1 MDLTSSG
8 VETPGPSQTTF
19 IERTDM
25 DVAHYIDID
34 NFRYQLDQG
43 LITDFTPYLKRNVK
57 SHVRCELAKRGLCIE
72 ELAKM
77 EEVPVVCSLITYGY
91 ATEYYERWSKHTS
104 PDIRLA
110 LSENGYFP
118 EKFLRDRDRLVR
130 AAVLE
135 KHPEYAFHLLSGT
148 NYERD
153 KAEGIIHNM
162 ADIMLEQ
169 METYVRKIG
178 GLDLRGEHYRL
189 KLESLR
195 KVPTPMEAT
204 MTPQALHTIGN
215 SLWAR
220 GYSLKQLE
228 IFEAVERDL
237 LEPNE
242 MEALY
247 AVWDQIAEAE
257 SLWDCKD
264 ILEPELI
271 KVLQEQDED
280 LVELIYRGYTV
291 KDVEII

>member
-1 MDLTSSG
+1 
-8 VETPGPSQTTF
+8 
-19 IERTDM
+19 M

-34 NFRYQLDQG
+34 NFRYQLDEG
-43 LITDFTPYLKRNVK
+43 LISDFTPYLKRNVK

-104 PDIRLA
+104 PDIRLT

-130 AAVLE
+130 TAVLE
-135 KHPEYAFHLLSGT
+135 KHPEYAFQLLSGT

-153 KAEGIIHNM
+153 RAEGIIHKM
-162 ADIMLEQ
+162 ADITLEQ

-189 KLESLR
+189 KLESL
-195 KVPTPMEAT
+195 KTVPTPMEAT
-204 MTPQALHTIGN
+204 MTPQALHKLG
-215 SLWAR
+215 SPLWAR

-228 IFEAVERDL
+228 IFEGVERDL

-247 AVWDQIAEAE
+247 AVWDQIATAE
-257 SLWDCKD
+257 SLWECKD

-271 KVLQEQDED
+271 KVLEQQGED
-280 LVELIYRGYTV
+280 LVELVYRGYTV
-291 KDVEII
+291 KEVEII

>member
-1 MDLTSSG
+1 
-8 VETPGPSQTTF
+8 
-19 IERTDM
+19 M

-34 NFRYQLDQG
+34 NFRYRLDHG

-57 SHVRCELAKRGLCIE
+57 SCVRCELAKRGLCVE
-72 ELAKM
+72 ELARM

-135 KHPEYAFHLLSGT
+135 KHPEYAFQLMSGT

-153 KAEGIIHNM
+153 QAEGVIHKM
-162 ADIMLEQ
+162 ADITLEQ

-228 IFEAVERDL
+228 IFHEVQYDL
-237 LEPNE
+237 LRPNE

-247 AVWDQIAEAE
+247 MVWDQIAEAE

>member
-1 MDLTSSG
+1 MD
-8 VETPGPSQTTF
+8 
-19 IERTDM
+19 IIMDM
-25 DVAHYIDID
+25 SMGEFEDH
-34 NFRYQLDQG
+34 LDQG
-43 LITDFTPYLKRNVK
+43 LITDFKPFLKRTVK
-57 SHVRCELAKRGLCIE
+57 TDVRCKLARRGICVE

-104 PDIRLA
+104 PDIRLD
-110 LSENGYFP
+110 LSRNGYFP
-118 EKFLRDRDRLVR
+118 ETFLRDRDRLVR

-135 KHPEYAFHLLSGT
+135 KHPEYAFRLLSGT

-153 KAEGIIHNM
+153 RAEGIIHNM
-162 ADIMLEQ
+162 ADITLEQ

-189 KLESLR
+189 KLESL
-195 KVPTPMEAT
+195 KTVPTPMEAT
-204 MTPQALHTIGN
+204 MTPQALHKLG
-215 SLWAR
+215 SPLWAR

-228 IFEAVERDL
+228 IFEGVERDL

-247 AVWDQIAEAE
+247 VVWDQIAEAE
-257 SLWDCKD
+257 SLWECRD

-271 KVLQEQDED
+271 KILQEQGED
-280 LVELIYRGYTV
+280 LVELVYRGYTV

>member
-1 MDLTSSG
+1 
-8 VETPGPSQTTF
+8 
-19 IERTDM
+19 M

-34 NFRYQLDQG
+34 NFRYQLNQD

-57 SHVRCELAKRGLCIE
+57 SHVRCELAKRGLCVE

-104 PDIRLA
+104 PDIRLT

-135 KHPEYAFHLLSGT
+135 KHPEYAFQLLGGT

-153 KAEGIIHNM
+153 RAEEVIHEM
-162 ADIMLEQ
+162 ADITLEQ

-178 GLDLRGEHYRL
+178 GLDSRGEHYRI

-204 MTPQALHTIGN
+204 MTPQVLHKIGN

-220 GYSLKQLE
+220 SYNLKQLE

-237 LEPNE
+237 LRPNE

-247 AVWDQIAEAE
+247 VVWDQIAEAE

-264 ILEPELI
+264 ILEPALI

-280 LVELIYRGYTV
+280 IMELVFRGYTV
-291 KDVEII
+291 ETVEII

>member
-1 MDLTSSG
+1 MD
-8 VETPGPSQTTF
+8 
-19 IERTDM
+19 I
-25 DVAHYIDID
+25 AHYIDID
-34 NFRYQLDQG
+34 NFRYRLDQG
-43 LITDFTPYLKRNVK
+43 RITNFAPYLKRNVK

-77 EEVPVVCSLITYGY
+77 EEVPVVCGLITYGY

-104 PDIRLA
+104 PDIRFELA
-110 LSENGYFP
+110 KNGYYP
-118 EKFLRDRDRLVR
+118 EKFVRDRSKIVR

-135 KHPEYAFHLLSGT
+135 KHPEYAFQLLSGT

-153 KAEGIIHNM
+153 RAEKVIRDM
-162 ADIMLEQ
+162 VDITLEQ
-169 METYVRKIG
+169 METIVRKLG
-178 GLDLRGEHYRL
+178 GLDLRGEPYRL

-204 MTPQALHTIGN
+204 MTPQALHKIGN
-215 SLWAR
+215 PLWAR

-247 AVWDQIAEAE
+247 VVWDQIAEAE
-257 SLWDCKD
+257 SAWECRD

-271 KVLQEQDED
+271 KILQEQGED
-280 LVELIYRGYTV
+280 LVELVYRGYTV
-291 KDVEII
+291 KEVEII

>member
-1 MDLTSSG
+1 
-8 VETPGPSQTTF
+8 
-19 IERTDM
+19 M

-34 NFRYQLDQG
+34 NFRHRLDQG
-43 LITDFTPYLKRNVK
+43 LISDFTPYLKRNVK

-77 EEVPVVCSLITYGY
+77 EDVPVVCSLITYGY

-118 EKFLRDRDRLVR
+118 EKFVRDRSKIVR

-135 KHPEYAFHLLSGT
+135 KRPEYAFQLLSGT
-148 NYERD
+148 NYEQDR
-153 KAEGIIHNM
+153 AEKVIRTM
-162 ADIMLEQ
+162 ADITLEQ
-169 METYVRKIG
+169 METVVRKLG
-178 GLDLRGEHYRL
+178 GLTLRSGSYQL
-189 KLESLR
+189 KLESL
-195 KVPTPMEAT
+195 KAVPTPMEAT
-204 MTPQALHTIGN
+204 MTPQALHRLEN
-215 SLWAR
+215 PLWAR

-228 IFEAVERDL
+228 IFEGVERDL
-237 LEPNE
+237 LKPNE

-247 AVWDQIAEAE
+247 AVWDRIAEAE

-264 ILEPELI
+264 ILEPALI

-280 LVELIYRGYTV
+280 IMELVFRGYTV
-291 KDVEII
+291 ETVEII

>member
-1 MDLTSSG
+1 
-8 VETPGPSQTTF
+8 
-19 IERTDM
+19 M

-34 NFRYQLDQG
+34 NFRYELDQG
-43 LITDFTPYLKRNVK
+43 LITNFAPYLKRNVK
-57 SHVRCELAKRGLCIE
+57 SHVRCELAKRGLCVE
-72 ELAKM
+72 EMARM
-77 EEVPVVCSLITYGY
+77 EEVPVVCALITNGY
-91 ATEYYERWSKHTS
+91 ATEFYERWSKHTS
-104 PDIRLA
+104 PDIRFELA
-110 LSENGYFP
+110 KNGYFP
-118 EKFLRDRDRLVR
+118 EKFVRDRSKIVR

-135 KHPEYAFHLLSGT
+135 KHPEYAFQLLGGT

-153 KAEGIIHNM
+153 RAEGVIRNM
-162 ADIMLEQ
+162 TDITLEQ

-204 MTPQALHTIGN
+204 MMPQALHKIGN
-215 SLWAR
+215 PLWAR

-228 IFEAVERDL
+228 IFEGVERDL
-237 LEPNE
+237 LKPNE

-247 AVWDQIAEAE
+247 MVWDQIAEAE

-264 ILEPELI
+264 ILEPALV
-271 KVLQEQDED
+271 KVLQEQGED
-280 LVELIYRGYTV
+280 LMELIYRGYTV